1 MMSAVRDHG
10 QTVETCCAR
19 KNQIIE
25 MWLCLFV
32 GLSEEVKENKDVT
45 IMAMMMIL
53 PPHPKKEK
61 KKKVP
66 SL

>member
-19 KNQIIE
+19 INKIIE
-25 MWLCLFV
+25 MRLCLFV

>member
-1 MMSAVRDHG
+1 MR
-10 QTVETCCAR
+10 
-19 KNQIIE
+19 
-25 MWLCLFV
+25 LCLFV

-61 KKKVP
+61 RKKFQVCKIK
-66 SL
+66 LR